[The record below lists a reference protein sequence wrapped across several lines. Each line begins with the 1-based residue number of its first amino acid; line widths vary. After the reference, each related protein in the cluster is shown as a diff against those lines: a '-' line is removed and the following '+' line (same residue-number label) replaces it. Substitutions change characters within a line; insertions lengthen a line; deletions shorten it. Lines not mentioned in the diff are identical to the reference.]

1 MRISDWSSDV
11 CSSDLDT
18 LTGDTGSNVRNGGNG
33 NDTLIGGAG
42 ADALIG
48 GSGIDTA
55 DYSGSPSSVIVDLVA
70 GTGLG
75 GDAQGDT
82 LSGIEN
88 LIGSDYD
95 DDLTGDANDN
105 VILGDG
111 GNDAIRGGDGH
122 ATLDAGRGNDIHA
135 GGSTEERSV
144 GKGWGRQGIIR

>member
-11 CSSDLDT
+11 CSSDLNRASGTGHGGDAEGDTLTGVENVTGSNFNDT
-18 LTGDTGSNVRNGGNG
+18 LTGDTGSNVLNGGNG

-75 GDAQGDT
+75 GDAQG
-82 LSGIEN
+82 E
-88 LIGSDYD
+88 IGR
-95 DDLTGDANDN
+95 AH
-105 VILGDG
+105 V
-111 GNDAIRGGDGH
+111 
-122 ATLDAGRGNDIHA
+122 
-135 GGSTEERSV
+135 
-144 GKGWGRQGIIR
+144 